1 MSNEKNT
8 ISFTD
13 FEKINLQ
20 VGKIINAEKLKGYN
34 KLLKIL
40 VDLGNEKREIMSGI
54 AKHYSPEELINK
66 FVIVCTN
73 LEHKKFGENIYHGMI
88 LAAEK
93 DEKPILLT
101 VYEEVEPGS
110 HVL

>member
-1 MSNEKNT
+1 MSNEKDA

-54 AKHYSPEELINK
+54 AKHYSPEELIDK
-66 FVIVCTN
+66 HVVVCAN
-73 LEHKKFGENIYHGMI
+73 LEPKKFGDHISNGMI
-88 LAAEK
+88 LAAETNNR
-93 DEKPILLT
+93 PILLT
-101 VYEEVEPGS
+101 VFDEVPPGS
-110 HVL
+110 E

>member
-40 VDLGNEKREIMSGI
+40 VDLGNEKREIMSAV
-54 AKHYSPEELINK
+54 AKHYSREEWINK

-73 LEHKKFGENIYHGMI
+73 LERKKFGENICHGI
-88 LAAEK
+88 
-93 DEKPILLT
+93 I
-101 VYEEVEPGS
+101 
-110 HVL
+110 